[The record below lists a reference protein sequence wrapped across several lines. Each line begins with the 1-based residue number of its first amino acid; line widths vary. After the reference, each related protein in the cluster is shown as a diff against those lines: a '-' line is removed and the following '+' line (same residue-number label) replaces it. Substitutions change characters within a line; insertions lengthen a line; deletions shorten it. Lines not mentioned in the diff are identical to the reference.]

1 MNSKYTTGQ
10 AVLIPA
16 TIEAVR
22 EENGVI
28 VYQVNADTWRGIP
41 EDAII
46 IDEQAAAR
54 QSYEEEMMKLSRS
67 INERYY

>member
-28 VYQVNADTWRGIP
+28 VYQVSADTWRGIP

-54 QSYEEEMMKLSRS
+54 QTYEDEMMKLSRS

>member
-16 TIEAVR
+16 TIESVR

-28 VYQVNADTWRGIP
+28 VYQVRADTWGGIP

-54 QSYEEEMMKLSRS
+54 QTYEDEMMKLSRS

>member
-16 TIEAVR
+16 TIESVR

-28 VYQVNADTWRGIP
+28 VYEVRANTWQGIP

-46 IDEQAAAR
+46 VDEQAEAR
-54 QSYEEEMMKLSRS
+54 QTYEDEMMKLSRS

>member
-16 TIEAVR
+16 TIESVR

-28 VYQVNADTWRGIP
+28 VYEVRANTWQGIP

-46 IDEQAAAR
+46 VDEQAAAR
-54 QSYEEEMMKLSRS
+54 QTYEDEMMKLSRS

>member
-16 TIEAVR
+16 TIESVR

-28 VYQVNADTWRGIP
+28 VYQVRADTWSGIP

-54 QSYEEEMMKLSRS
+54 QTYEDEMMKLSRS

>member
-28 VYQVNADTWRGIP
+28 VYQVNADIWRGIP

-54 QSYEEEMMKLSRS
+54 QSYEDEMMKLSRS
-67 INERYY
+67 ISERYY